1 MKGFAKLAL
10 SVAVVVQLAACARID
25 RSHEEALNW
34 AADVDVTQVQDDV
47 AIRLPESVLF
57 DFGSSDLRADTWAAI
72 GRSAAIVAR
81 SDKPVVV
88 EGHTDNVGSRE
99 ANQALSEARA
109 RAVAVA
115 LEHDG
120 ISASRITIRGYASD
134 RPIADN
140 NTEEGRTQN
149 RRAEIRI
156 VDESVDKV
164 LGRVSKWPSVGASV
178 GASGGSNSAAF
189 SEQPTTQEESAPAHE
204 QPPMPAQAAT
214 GENASTHFVWPL
226 QGQVSQAFVEGKTR
240 GMLIAGNVGEPVKA
254 VASGFVVYAGNAVEA
269 YGPLVIIQHHDGFVI
284 AYAHNG
290 RLLVKDHQVVAQG
303 QPIAEMGADANGNG
317 MLQFEIRRNG
327 QQLDPLKYLPKREN
341 AVLGV
346 AGTVGK

>member
-10 SVAVVVQLAACARID
+10 SVAVVVQLAACAGID

-34 AADVDVTQVQDDV
+34 AADIDVTQVQDDV

-109 RAVAVA
+109 KAVAAA

-120 ISASRITIRGYASD
+120 ISASRITIRGYASEH
-134 RPIADN
+134 PIADN
-140 NTEEGRTQN
+140 STEEGRTQN

-164 LGRVSKWPSVGASV
+164 LGRVSKWPSG
-178 GASGGSNSAAF
+178 GASGAVSPEKQTTREA
-189 SEQPTTQEESAPAHE
+189 SEPAHE
-204 QPPMPAQAAT
+204 QPAMPTQAAT
-214 GENASTHFVWPL
+214 GENASAHFVWPL
-226 QGQVSQAFVEGKTR
+226 QGQVEQAFVEGKTR
-240 GMLIAGNVGEPVKA
+240 GMLISGNVGEPVKA
-254 VASGFVVYAGNAVEA
+254 VASGFVVYAGSAVEA
-269 YGPLVIIQHHDGFVI
+269 YGPLVIIQHHDGFVT

-290 RLLVKDHQVVAQG
+290 RLLVRSHQVVAQG
-303 QPIAEMGADANGNG
+303 QPIAEMGADASGNG

-327 QQLDPLKYLPKREN
+327 QQLDPLKYLPKAEN
-341 AVLGV
+341 
-346 AGTVGK
+346 

>member
-10 SVAVVVQLAACARID
+10 SVAVVVQLAACTGID

-34 AADVDVTQVQDDV
+34 AADVDVTQVQGDV
-47 AIRLPESVLF
+47 AIRLPESILF

-140 NTEEGRTQN
+140 STEEGRMQN

-156 VDESVDKV
+156 VNESVDKV
-164 LGRVSKWPSVGASV
+164 LGRVSKWPGV
-178 GASGGSNSAAF
+178 GASGGSNSAAS
-189 SEQPTTQEESAPAHE
+189 SEQQTTREESAPARE
-204 QPPMPAQAAT
+204 QPVMPTQAAT
-214 GENASTHFVWPL
+214 GESASTHFVWPL
-226 QGQVSQAFVEGKTR
+226 QGQVSQDFVEGKTR
-240 GMLIAGNVGEPVKA
+240 GMLIAGNAGEPVKA

-269 YGPLVIIQHHDGFVI
+269 YGPLVIIQHHDGFVT

-290 RLLVKDHQVVAQG
+290 RLLVKDRQVVAQG
-303 QPIAEMGADANGNG
+303 QPIADMGADANGNG

-327 QQLDPLKYLPKREN
+327 QQLDPLKYLPKAEN
-341 AVLGV
+341 
-346 AGTVGK
+346 

>member
-10 SVAVVVQLAACARID
+10 SVAVMVQLAACAGID

-109 RAVAVA
+109 RAVAAA

-120 ISASRITIRGYASD
+120 IPASRVTIRGYASD

-164 LGRVSKWPSVGASV
+164 LGRGSKWPSV
-178 GASGGSNSAAF
+178 GASGGSNSAA
-189 SEQPTTQEESAPAHE
+189 SPEQQTTREESAPAHE
-204 QPPMPAQAAT
+204 QPAMPTPAAT
-214 GENASTHFVWPL
+214 GENASTHFAWPL

-240 GMLIAGNVGEPVKA
+240 GMLISGNVGEPVKA

-269 YGPLVIIQHHDGFVI
+269 YGPLVIIQHHDGFVT

-290 RLLVKDHQVVAQG
+290 RLLVKSHQVVAQG

-327 QQLDPLKYLPKREN
+327 QQLDPLKYLPKAEN
-341 AVLGV
+341 
-346 AGTVGK
+346 